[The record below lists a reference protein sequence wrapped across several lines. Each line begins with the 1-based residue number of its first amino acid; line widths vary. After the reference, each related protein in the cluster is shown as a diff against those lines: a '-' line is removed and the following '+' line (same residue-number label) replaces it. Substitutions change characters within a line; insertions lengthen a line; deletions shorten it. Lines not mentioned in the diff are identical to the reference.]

1 MGQIFPCQI
10 LARTCY
16 YLDMSIKQALFSESQ
31 AKVLFWIFG
40 QPGRCYHLSELRRL
54 TGLGSASLQR
64 EINRLVDA
72 KLATSEM
79 IGNQRQISA
88 NANSPVFNELCAL
101 TRKVVGIV
109 PMLQEALGLIE
120 DKIVLALVYG
130 SVAKETDTATSDI
143 DVMVVG
149 NELTLGEVLEAL
161 MPVETMLDRKIN
173 PTCYT
178 VDEFKKRLSDPDSFV
193 NRVLDQSTIKLIG
206 DADAFRSAH

>member
-1 MGQIFPCQI
+1 MPCQI

-16 YLDMSIKQALFSESQ
+16 YLDMSIKHALFSESQ

-40 QPGRCYHLSELRRL
+40 HPGRSYHLSELRRL

-79 IGNQRQISA
+79 VGNQRQISA
-88 NANSPVFNELCAL
+88 NGNSPVFNELCTL

-109 PMLQEALGLIE
+109 PMLQEALSTIE
-120 DKIVLALVYG
+120 NKIVLALVYG
-130 SVAKETDTATSDI
+130 SVAKETDSATSDI
-143 DVMVVG
+143 DVMVVADD
-149 NELTLGEVLEAL
+149 LMLSEVLEAL

-178 VDEFKKRLSDPDSFV
+178 VDEFKKRLGDPDSFV
-193 NRVLDQSTIKLIG
+193 NRVLGQSTIKLIG
-206 DADAFRSAH
+206 DVDAFRSSL

>member
-1 MGQIFPCQI
+1 MERP
-10 LARTCY
+10 CY
-16 YLDMSIKQALFSESQ
+16 YLAMSIKRALFTESQ

-40 QPGRCYHLSELRRL
+40 QPSRSYHLSELRRL

-79 IGNQRQISA
+79 VGNQRQISA
-88 NANSPVFNELCAL
+88 NGDSPVFNELCAL

-109 PMLQEALGLIE
+109 PMLHEALEAIKA
-120 DKIVLALVYG
+120 KIALALVYG

-149 NELTLGEVLEAL
+149 DDLTLGELLETL
-161 MPVETMLDRKIN
+161 MPVETMLSRKIN
-173 PTCYT
+173 PTCYK
-178 VDEFKKRLSDPDSFV
+178 VDEFKQRLRDPDSFV

-206 DADAFRSAH
+206 DANAFRSAQ